1 MSTKTPLII
10 AALLLAATTACQPGT
25 DADTDTAATDA
36 ATPADAGAPDAMPPG
51 SAMPDAT
58 DPAAGTA
65 APGEALAF
73 LVVVNEHEIAAA
85 EQARDKQLDAKVRA
99 YADMLHADHS
109 KNLAETRAVA
119 DSAGAAV
126 TDTPDVDAQRQKGKD
141 ELEQLGGL
149 EGDAYAKAYLDAMVK
164 GHNDALV
171 LIDTRLVPAATDEAI
186 KQHLNTTRD
195 AIAKHLEEAKQLQAA
210 QQ

>member
-36 ATPADAGAPDAMPPG
+36 AAPADAGAPDAMPPG

-58 DPAAGTA
+58 EPAAGTT

>member
-1 MSTKTPLII
+1 VSTKTPLII

-58 DPAAGTA
+58 EPAAGTT

-85 EQARDKQLDAKVRA
+85 EQARDKQLEAKVRA

>member
-58 DPAAGTA
+58 EPAAGTT